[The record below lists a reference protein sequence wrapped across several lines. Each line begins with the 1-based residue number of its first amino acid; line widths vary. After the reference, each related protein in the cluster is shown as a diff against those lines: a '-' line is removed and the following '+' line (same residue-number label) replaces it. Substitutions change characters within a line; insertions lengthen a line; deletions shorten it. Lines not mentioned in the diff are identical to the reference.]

1 MLNPYTGPWA
11 EHTEN
16 DETELFPNGYRR
28 SEYHRHGISDDDI
41 KQWELD
47 QPNAPP
53 PAAAVWAV
61 CEVIEEMEW

>member
-11 EHTEN
+11 EI
-16 DETELFPNGYRR
+16 FPNGYRR
-28 SEYHRHGISDDDI
+28 SEYHRHGI